1 MFADFFEEFEL
12 AGREGQIGG
21 HGRGRGCGE
30 VSRWRLIRLV
40 WWMCVWSWGGGC
52 GFSSLLCGFEKGE
65 KFGVEM

>member
-21 HGRGRGCGE
+21 HGCGRGCGE
-30 VSRWRLIRLV
+30 VSRWRRISL
-40 WWMCVWSWGGGC
+40 CVWSWGGRC

-65 KFGVEM
+65 KFCAEM